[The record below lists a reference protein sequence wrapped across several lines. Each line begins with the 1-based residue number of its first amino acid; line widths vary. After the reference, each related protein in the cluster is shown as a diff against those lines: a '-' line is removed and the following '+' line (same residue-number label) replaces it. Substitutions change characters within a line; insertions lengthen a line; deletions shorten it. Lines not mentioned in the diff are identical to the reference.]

1 MTPDQAHGRR
11 SPMTR
16 LRGWLLGSLTVGV
29 LDLLDA
35 FVFFG
40 LRGVAPVRI
49 LHSIAS
55 GLLGKE
61 AREGGAATA
70 ALGVVLHFTIAAGIV
85 GVYFLAARRLPL
97 LARRPWTCGPLYG
110 VAAYFVMQLVVLPLS
125 AAAVGGIP
133 RAWPVLVN
141 GLLIHALGVGLP
153 SALWARAALRPPAR
167 RS

>member
-1 MTPDQAHGRR
+1 MTVDRVGDARR
-11 SPMTR
+11 PPTP
-16 LRGWLLGSLTVGV
+16 LRGFLLGALTVGV

-55 GLLGKE
+55 GLLGQQ
-61 AREGGAATA
+61 ARQGGAATA

-97 LARRPWTCGPLYG
+97 LVRRPWICGPLYG

-141 GLLIHALGVGLP
+141 GLLIHLLGVGLP
-153 SALWARAALRPPAR
+153 SALWARAALPPSA
-167 RS
+167 S